1 MIRSSNP
8 TALGVVMAVLGIALF
23 VWLIWTVGPAEIGA
37 GFRQIGW
44 GLAAIV
50 ALGGLRFAT
59 RAFAWTLAFD
69 PPARL
74 RFTDAYAAVLSGDTL
89 GNIIPLGPLVSEPAK
104 IAFVRGRTDVA
115 AAITA
120 LAVENV
126 FYTLTVAAMIAAS
139 TIALLFRFDLPAG
152 WQLTSKVVL
161 AALVALFLL
170 AMWMLWRR
178 PALVS
183 GALRA
188 FGGSGARAG
197 RNVQRLQRLEQEIY
211 SFSSRRRAAIVPI
224 ILTQLAFHALGVL
237 EVHLTLMMLLP
248 AAPPLLTSFILEG
261 ANRLVMVL
269 FKFVWLRLGVDDVS
283 SEWLGRVLGLGIA
296 FGTTVA
302 VVRRARV
309 LFWMLVGAALLVR
322 HGLSAR
328 RVLQDRTLD
337 V

>member
-1 MIRSSNP
+1 
-8 TALGVVMAVLGIALF
+8 MAALGIALF
-23 VWLIWTVGPAEIGA
+23 VWLIWKLGPEQIGA

-44 GLAAIV
+44 GLTAIV

-74 RFTDAYAAVLSGDTL
+74 RFTDAYAAVLSGDAL

-104 IAFVRGRTDVA
+104 IAFVRGRTNVG

-126 FYTLTVAAMIAAS
+126 FYSLSVAAMIAAA
-139 TIALLFRFDLPAG
+139 TIALLFSFELPPR
-152 WQLTSKVVL
+152 WQRTTEIVL
-161 AALVALFLL
+161 AILVALFLL

-178 PALVS
+178 PAIVS
-183 GALRA
+183 RALGA
-188 FGGSGARAG
+188 FGGRGATVG
-197 RNVQRLQRLEQEIY
+197 RRVEQLEQEIY
-211 SFSSRRRAAIVPI
+211 SFSSRRRAAVLPIV
-224 ILTQLAFHALGVL
+224 LTEVAYHALGVV

-248 AAPPLLTSFILEG
+248 APPLLLTSFILEG
-261 ANRLVMVL
+261 ASRLIMVL
-269 FKFVWLRLGVDDVS
+269 FKFVWLRVGVDEVS

-296 FGTTVA
+296 YGTTVA
-302 VVRRARV
+302 VVRKARV
-309 LFWMLVGAALLVR
+309 LFWMIVGAALLVR

-328 RVLQDRTLD
+328 RVLQDRALD